1 MKQLLG
7 TVFNLKMERGEPS
20 GGDPSLMG
28 PTGGING
35 PSLMGPLCVIDYPS
49 LMGPFGGVG
58 GGLQSQMV
66 FSHVLLDFLAS
77 C

>member
-1 MKQLLG
+1 LKQLVG

-28 PTGGING
+28 PTGGI
-35 PSLMGPLCVIDYPS
+35 DDPS
-49 LMGPFGGVG
+49 LMGPFRGVG

>member
-1 MKQLLG
+1 MK
-7 TVFNLKMERGEPS
+7 RGEPS

-28 PTGGING
+28 PTGGIND

-66 FSHVLLDFLAS
+66 FLMFCWIFLHPVKKGFNIF
-77 C
+77 CP

>member
-1 MKQLLG
+1 
-7 TVFNLKMERGEPS
+7 MERGEPS

-28 PTGGING
+28 LTGGIDD
-35 PSLMGPLCVIDYPS
+35 PSLMGPLYVIDYSS
-49 LMGPFGGVG
+49 LMGPVDGVG
-58 GGLQSQMV
+58 GGLESQMV